1 MISMHDFSKTDRKN
15 THSKTHIY
23 NNYLTE
29 YLLLAYTFILTFAVA
44 LTKQI
49 YKFVNKHWLNVS

>member
-1 MISMHDFSKTDRKN
+1 MTSVKQTEK

-49 YKFVNKHWLNVS
+49 YKFENKHWLNAS